1 MGYSKET
8 ERQNQVLSDILA
20 GRETE
25 KRVMVGYKGEDK
37 KKGDIVSKMTELMQ
51 DVRMPFFCKECNK
64 VMNKR
69 LDDKMWRLY
78 GHCFDCQIKIEN
90 KLRIEGKY
98 EEWEKEKI
106 RKNKIAFI
114 KDQMQ
119 TIEEWKDMKAPEWYN
134 QVGVNYPEMEKEKWS
149 VDTTHIKLMA
159 EEALEEYNKVLSDL
173 EKRE

>member
-1 MGYSKET
+1 MAYSKET

-20 GRETE
+20 GHETE

-106 RKNKIAFI
+106 KQNKIAFI

-159 EEALEEYNKVLSDL
+159 EEALEEYTKILNKL
-173 EKRE
+173 ENKE

>member
-1 MGYSKET
+1 MAYSKET

-20 GRETE
+20 GHETE

-51 DVRMPFFCKECNK
+51 DVRMPLFCKECNK

-106 RKNKIAFI
+106 KQNKIAFI

-159 EEALEEYNKVLSDL
+159 EEALEEYTKILNKL
-173 EKRE
+173 ENKE

>member
-20 GRETE
+20 GHETE

-106 RKNKIAFI
+106 KQNKIAFI

-159 EEALEEYNKVLSDL
+159 EEALEEYTKILNKL
-173 EKRE
+173 ENKE

>member
-8 ERQNQVLSDILA
+8 ERQNQALNDILS
-20 GRETE
+20 GNETE
-25 KRVMVGYKGEDK
+25 KRVMVGYKSKEK
-37 KKGDIVSKMTELMQ
+37 EKGDIIPKMTEIMQ
-51 DVRMPFFCKECNK
+51 DVRMPLFCKECNK
-64 VMNKR
+64 VMKKR

-106 RKNKIAFI
+106 KQNKIAFI
-114 KDQMQ
+114 KEQIQ
-119 TIEEWKDMKAPEWYN
+119 SVEEWRDMKAPEWYN

-159 EEALEEYNKVLSDL
+159 EEALEEYNKVLNEL
-173 EKRE
+173 ENE